1 MDDRNIVELFWQRSP
16 QALDALDTTYG
27 STLRKL
33 AENLLGSR
41 QDAEECVNDAYLG
54 LWEGIPP
61 AKPNPLLPYA
71 LKVVRNLC
79 LKRYHWNTAKKRFSP
94 FDVAYT
100 ELEGCLAGSSGPE
113 EHQDLQ
119 ELRAALESFL
129 RGLSQRDRQLFLGRY
144 WYGCAVKELA
154 LRLGMTESNTS
165 VRLSR
170 LRDKLR
176 KRLLEKGVLE

>member
-1 MDDRNIVELFWQRSP
+1 MDDRIIVELFWQRSP

-33 AENLLGSR
+33 AENLLDSR

-94 FDVAYT
+94 FDVAYA
-100 ELEGCLAGSSGPE
+100 ELEGCLAGSSGP
-113 EHQDLQ
+113 
-119 ELRAALESFL
+119 
-129 RGLSQRDRQLFLGRY
+129 
-144 WYGCAVKELA
+144 
-154 LRLGMTESNTS
+154 
-165 VRLSR
+165 
-170 LRDKLR
+170 
-176 KRLLEKGVLE
+176 